1 MDSKNGNVIHKKTVL
16 NNIIK
21 VLLSSDY
28 PNHILIILVTRGT
41 LFIYSTA
48 AQIVTIHHIRYQ
60 HNHQQILT
68 YKRVGYCLLTLFT
81 FSTILNIT
89 MIKLN
94 NLILFFFFFI
104 LSIWFYLTDL
114 AMKQLKEKYLGQPT
128 QILYKWCNGPAMSNP
143 QSIKPVLLS
152 SGQLAVSIIIDII
165 IITL

>member
-41 LFIYSTA
+41 LFIYPTA

-104 LSIWFYLTDL
+104 LSDLFYS
-114 AMKQLKEKYLGQPT
+114 AYL
-128 QILYKWCNGPAMSNP
+128 ILFNWPGHET
-143 QSIKPVLLS
+143 IKREIFRSTNSDPLQMMQWS
-152 SGQLAVSIIIDII
+152 RNE
-165 IITL
+165 